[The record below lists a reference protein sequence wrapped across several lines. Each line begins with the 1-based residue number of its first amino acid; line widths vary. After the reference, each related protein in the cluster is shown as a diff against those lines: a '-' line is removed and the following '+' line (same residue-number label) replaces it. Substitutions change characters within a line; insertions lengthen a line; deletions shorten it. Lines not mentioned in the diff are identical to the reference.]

1 MVSQIVIS
9 SGHGKYVRGAS
20 GYIDEV
26 NEARKVVEQ
35 LATDLRNMN
44 IGIITFHDDTSTTQ
58 SQNLETIVNFHNMQD
73 RDLDVSV
80 HFNAYQTTSKP
91 MGCEVLYLTQGDLA
105 AEVSQALS
113 EAGGLSNRGAKK
125 RSDLYFLNG
134 TDEPSILIEVCFF
147 DSSADSNLYRTHFHA
162 ICQAIADVAR
172 PTDPEAQVTNPAT
185 IPWNQ
190 KDIICTVFGGA
201 ADYNTSAYDSSK
213 VLNDTDLYIALPD
226 RFNEDRPEV
235 RLYNRETGYSAIAAI
250 WDVGPWNTDDPY
262 WDKDTRPQ
270 AESGTDMS
278 GRQTNGAGIDVS
290 PALAAVL
297 GIQGKG
303 KVDWEF
309 I

>member
-1 MVSQIVIS
+1 
-9 SGHGKYVRGAS
+9 
-20 GYIDEV
+20 
-26 NEARKVVEQ
+26 
-35 LATDLRNMN
+35 
-44 IGIITFHDDTSTTQ
+44 
-58 SQNLETIVNFHNMQD
+58 
-73 RDLDVSV
+73 
-80 HFNAYQTTSKP
+80 
-91 MGCEVLYLTQGDLA
+91 
-105 AEVSQALS
+105 
-113 EAGGLSNRGAKK
+113 LSNRGAKK

-134 TDEPSILIEVCFF
+134 TDEPSILIEVCFV